1 MKKYISFFIFILFFS
16 IQMLCA
22 LSKAPVDITKMSIV
36 ELQEAME
43 KGYLNSELLVNLYL
57 DRINEYDE
65 KFNSINQINETAID
79 EAKKL
84 DEERK
89 NGNVRGPL
97 HGIPILVKANID
109 VKGLVT
115 NAGSKALSDN
125 YPINDSN
132 VVKRLKEAGAIIL
145 GSTNMSEFAFSAANS
160 YSSYGYVKNAFDIRY
175 TSYGSSGGSAVAL
188 SLSFASASLGTD
200 TNASVRLPASGA
212 GVVGL
217 RPTIGLIGRGGVI
230 AYDIERDT
238 VGIMSRTVN
247 DNAIILE
254 VLAGYDERDK
264 VTSDSKVSNYSQE
277 LLEQKDLSNVTIGVV
292 KPYVYGIKNTSIKA
306 NQITEEQF
314 VKLLDQSID
323 KLKNDGANIVYIDK
337 FLTNEY
343 FSIAKG
349 TYAGV
354 TMCDS
359 FNEYILGTTG
369 KIRSFKELAKAS
381 GKVYSLNGYISSCG
395 KGDEKKEYRDNRKA
409 KYRDYVNDIFEQY
422 NLDLIIYPT
431 IKNAPAKYNDSGHM
445 SPATSLGSVIGYPS
459 ITVPMGKDEIGFPY
473 GIEFLAKAYEENI
486 ILNVSSRFEKVNEYG
501 INPSPLT
508 PALYVVPES
517 VEELK
522 VAYESALLMKYEDEN
537 IIKEINMFIGEV
549 LTYFEGYSTS
559 NSIDDDANKLLKK
572 YEELNDFIL
581 ESNKPK
587 GIIKLVGHVFS
598 FRNLII
604 SFLVFIAF
612 VIWYFFRVRK
622 Y

>member
-1 MKKYISFFIFILFFS
+1 MKKYFSFFIFILFFS
-16 IQMLCA
+16 IQMVCA

-125 YPINDSN
+125 YPIEDSN
-132 VVKRLKEAGAIIL
+132 VVKRLREAGAIIL

-264 VTSDSKVSNYSQE
+264 VTSDSKTSNYSQE
-277 LLEQKDLSNVTIGVV
+277 LMDQKDLSNVTIGVV

-306 NQITEEQF
+306 NQITEEQV

-343 FSIAKG
+343 
-349 TYAGV
+349 
-354 TMCDS
+354 
-359 FNEYILGTTG
+359 N
-369 KIRSFKELAKAS
+369 
-381 GKVYSLNGYISSCG
+381 IS
-395 KGDEKKEYRDNRKA
+395 
-409 KYRDYVNDIFEQY
+409 
-422 NLDLIIYPT
+422 
-431 IKNAPAKYNDSGHM
+431 
-445 SPATSLGSVIGYPS
+445 
-459 ITVPMGKDEIGFPY
+459 
-473 GIEFLAKAYEENI
+473 
-486 ILNVSSRFEKVNEYG
+486 
-501 INPSPLT
+501 
-508 PALYVVPES
+508 
-517 VEELK
+517 
-522 VAYESALLMKYEDEN
+522 
-537 IIKEINMFIGEV
+537 
-549 LTYFEGYSTS
+549 
-559 NSIDDDANKLLKK
+559 
-572 YEELNDFIL
+572 
-581 ESNKPK
+581 
-587 GIIKLVGHVFS
+587 
-598 FRNLII
+598 
-604 SFLVFIAF
+604 
-612 VIWYFFRVRK
+612 
-622 Y
+622 